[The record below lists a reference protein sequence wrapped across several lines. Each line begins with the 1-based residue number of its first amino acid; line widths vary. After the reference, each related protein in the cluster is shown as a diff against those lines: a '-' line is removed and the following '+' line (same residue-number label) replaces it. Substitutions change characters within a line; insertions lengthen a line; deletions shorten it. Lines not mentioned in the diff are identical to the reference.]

1 MTNRKTVPS
10 QVYFVMLAGI
20 AAVSMA
26 AIFIR
31 FAMTEG
37 IPANAIAAGRLTL
50 SALILTPFALRGHWP
65 ALRQLSRRD
74 LLLAVASG
82 FILAVHFATWIAS
95 LGMTSVLISV
105 AFVCTGPLWVAI
117 LEVIFLRARLA
128 LLVIVGL
135 VVAFIGGL
143 VIGVGGDSAA
153 PLTGEALMGG
163 LLALAG
169 AVAFAIY
176 LVIGRKLRAKLSLIP
191 YIWLVYGFASVFLL
205 LLVAATGTAITG
217 YSAQGY
223 FWILLLAIMP
233 QLIGHSSFNYA
244 LRYLSATFVAV
255 ATQME
260 PIGSAIAALIL
271 LNETPTLQQAIG
283 SLAIIGGVILTSL
296 GQQTSDSTATAE
308 HAEEL

>member
-1 MTNRKTVPS
+1 MTNRKAVPP
-10 QVYFVMLAGI
+10 QVYFVMLAGV

-31 FAMTEG
+31 FAMAEG
-37 IPANAIAAGRLTL
+37 IPAHAIAAGRLTL
-50 SALILTPFALRGHWP
+50 SALILTPFALRGHWHV
-65 ALRQLSRRD
+65 LKGLGRGD

-82 FILAVHFATWIAS
+82 FILAIHFATWIAS

-105 AFVCTGPLWVAI
+105 AFVCTGPLWVAL

-135 VVAFIGGL
+135 IVAFIGGL
-143 VIGVGGDSAA
+143 VIGVGGDTAA
-153 PLTGEALMGG
+153 ALTGEALTGG

-191 YIWLVYGFASVFLL
+191 YIWLVYGFAAIFLL
-205 LLVAATGTAITG
+205 LLVLATGTPITG
-217 YSAQGY
+217 YSPQGY
-223 FWILLLAIMP
+223 FWIALLAIMP
-233 QLIGHSSFNYA
+233 QLIGHSSFNFA

-260 PIGSAIAALIL
+260 PIGSALAALIL
-271 LNETPTLQQAIG
+271 LKETPTTQQAIG
-283 SLAIIGGVILTSL
+283 SLAIIVGVILTSF
-296 GQQTSDSTATAE
+296 GQQRSEAVEVAE
-308 HAEEL
+308 NAEEL